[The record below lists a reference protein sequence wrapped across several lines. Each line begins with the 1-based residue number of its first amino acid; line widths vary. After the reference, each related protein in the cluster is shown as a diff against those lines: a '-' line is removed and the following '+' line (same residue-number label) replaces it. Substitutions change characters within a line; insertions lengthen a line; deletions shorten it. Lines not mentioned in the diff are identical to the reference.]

1 MLSVRPYLAIPM
13 EGPADQLPVSE
24 TGALIIMLVYFVP
37 SDFLNPTLQTVL
49 DECVPKKE

>member
-1 MLSVRPYLAIPM
+1 MLRVRPYLAITK

-24 TGALIIMLVYFVP
+24 TGALVIMLVYFVP
-37 SDFLNPTLQTVL
+37 SDYLNPTLQTVF